1 MAAKENF
8 TVTWNEK
15 DEIKL
20 THDAVVIRR
29 HQNTGDEV
37 RKNEMWH
44 SSVPTRLLLMIFC
57 TSL

>member
-20 THDAVVIRR
+20 THDAVVVRR

-37 RKNEMWH
+37 RNKMKYGILVYLH
-44 SSVPTRLLLMIFC
+44 VCF
-57 TSL
+57 

>member
-20 THDAVVIRR
+20 THDLIY
-29 HQNTGDEV
+29 HDLDIT
-37 RKNEMWH
+37 
-44 SSVPTRLLLMIFC
+44 
-57 TSL
+57 